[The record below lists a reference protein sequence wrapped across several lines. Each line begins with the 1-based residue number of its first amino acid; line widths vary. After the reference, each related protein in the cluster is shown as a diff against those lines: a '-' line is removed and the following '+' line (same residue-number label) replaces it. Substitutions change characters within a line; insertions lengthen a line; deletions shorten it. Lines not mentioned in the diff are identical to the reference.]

1 MAIKTEK
8 LENEIVENVVS
19 LQNKAAEQVHVLG
32 EFHIRLRELEA
43 EKKRMQEFV
52 VSIEAE
58 YDKLATTLNETL
70 KELEI
75 KYPELYDAN
84 SPTKRVGGDITKSF
98 ETVLHKYPMLSLSN
112 SYSKDDIADF
122 DQKLFVRKVWL

>member
-70 KELEI
+70 KELET
-75 KYPELYDAN
+75 KYPKGEIDL
-84 SPTKRVGGDITKSF
+84 KEGVVIF
-98 ETVLHKYPMLSLSN
+98 
-112 SYSKDDIADF
+112 DDG
-122 DQKLFVRKVWL
+122 Q